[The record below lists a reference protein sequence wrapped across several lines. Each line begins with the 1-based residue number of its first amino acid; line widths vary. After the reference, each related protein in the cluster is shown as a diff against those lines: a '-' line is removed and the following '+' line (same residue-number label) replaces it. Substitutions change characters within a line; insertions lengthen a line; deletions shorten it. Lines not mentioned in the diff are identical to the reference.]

1 MLRLSVFLLLSL
13 AVHAAASWLL
23 HAPAIPPAL
32 AQASEVPQALRLAAL
47 QLLPAP
53 QPPQPPQLQPQRP
66 TMPVARAVKVL
77 PAKPRAPKAA
87 VSAPVALVAAT
98 RVEPAAQA
106 QTAAAAAAAA
116 PQRQIAQSEPPREV
130 FSREP
135 SFREP
140 PRPPRYP
147 AQARRRNQ
155 QGTVMVEVRLDGRGE
170 QRGLSVLRSS
180 GIDSL
185 DRAAL
190 EAVAAWRFRPQ
201 TAGGRTVPSRVQ
213 IPIRFALTASR

>member
-87 VSAPVALVAAT
+87 VSAPVAPVAAT
-98 RVEPAAQA
+98 RVEPAAQ
-106 QTAAAAAAAA
+106 TAASA
-116 PQRQIAQSEPPREV
+116 PQRQIAQSAPPREV

-190 EAVAAWRFRPQ
+190 EAVAAWRFRPE